1 MSYVKKMLAQN
12 EQVARVAHTHWITLL
27 PTILIDVAI
36 SIVIIGLSIGGFLL
50 SPPFTLFG
58 LLLLLV
64 PIGHLLIRLWVW
76 SSKQYIITNRR
87 IIQVSGMF
95 NKRVSDTALEKVN
108 DIVMEQSAWGR
119 LLKFGDIEIISGS
132 ESGIDVFRRIADP
145 IGFKKTLLD
154 QKGASGG
161 SGIQPE
167 QVERASGKEAPGASE
182 IPALIAELGEL
193 REKGLL
199 SDAEFEEKRKQLLE
213 RI

>member
-1 MSYVKKMLAQN
+1 
-12 EQVARVAHTHWITLL
+12 
-27 PTILIDVAI
+27 
-36 SIVIIGLSIGGFLL
+36 
-50 SPPFTLFG
+50 
-58 LLLLLV
+58 
-64 PIGHLLIRLWVW
+64 
-76 SSKQYIITNRR
+76 
-87 IIQVSGMF
+87 
-95 NKRVSDTALEKVN
+95 
-108 DIVMEQSAWGR
+108 MEQSAWGR

-167 QVERASGKEAPGASE
+167 QMERASGKEAPGASE